1 MALACTFAMFRTILN
16 WQMGHCKVLLAD
28 RSEVYMMGLKEVFRP
43 FLTQFAVKELTDP
56 DHLSNWLETEKPH
69 VLVSE
74 VDFLDE
80 LSDNCLKRLKSN
92 NPALKIVVLSNNV
105 SEMLIQRAIRNGVD
119 GYLKKD
125 RPALDVLE
133 ALKAVISGSK
143 YFSPEISSLFFQS
156 VSFQQHELTERE
168 LEVLRYIC
176 RGRSNEQI
184 ADILN
189 LSEKTVATHKKNIMR
204 KAKVKKTPELIFWA
218 VNSKIVTLT

>member
-1 MALACTFAMFRTILN
+1 
-16 WQMGHCKVLLAD
+16 MGHCKVLLAD
-28 RSEVYMMGLKEVFRP
+28 RSEVYMMGLKEVFKP
-43 FLTQFAVKELTDP
+43 LFEQFAIKEITEP
-56 DHLSNWLETEKPH
+56 DRLSNWLETEKPQ

-80 LSDNCLKRLKSN
+80 LSDNCLKRLRN
-92 NPALKIVVLSNNV
+92 INPTIKIVVLSDQI
-105 SEMLIQRAIRNGVD
+105 SEVLIQRAVRNGID

-133 ALKAVISGSK
+133 AIRAVVAGNK

-156 VSFQQHELTERE
+156 ISSQQHELSDRE

-184 ADILN
+184 ADLLS

-204 KAKVKKTPELIFWA
+204 KAKVRKTPELILWA
-218 VNSKIVTLT
+218 VNSKIVTL